1 MEVRRNFPSHEDG
14 NGVDQQEQAPRK
26 AKGGLVTMPFI
37 IANEAFEK
45 VASYGLQP
53 NMIFYL
59 MNEYKMGV
67 TGATN
72 LIFYWSAATNFMP
85 LVGAF
90 LADSFLGRFLTIGF
104 GSIASLLGMVQLWL
118 TAMISRARP
127 PPCDQFTQHCK
138 LASPAQYSLL
148 LSSFG
153 LMSIG
158 AGGVRPCSL
167 AFGADQ
173 LDNKENLNNDRV
185 LESFFG
191 WYYASASLS
200 VLIALTGV
208 VYIQD
213 HMGWKVGFGV
223 PAILMFFSTLLFF
236 IASSL
241 YIKQNASKSLFAGFL
256 QVVVVAYKNR
266 RLAFPPHDFNGYHR
280 EKCSEYTSPTDKLRF
295 LNKACIIRNPQDV
308 SPTGV
313 SVNRWNLCT
322 IEQVEELKAL
332 IKVIPLWSTGI
343 MVAINISQSSFP
355 ALQASSMN
363 RHISSGFEIP
373 AGSFGMFT
381 IITLTIWIVLY
392 DRVIIPLA
400 SKIAG
405 KKIHLGVRQRMGIG
419 IFLSGL
425 AMMVSGI
432 VEHVRRKKAIE
443 QGLAGNPHGVV
454 NMSALW
460 LVPQNCLTGLA
471 EAFNAIGQT
480 EFYYSEFP
488 KSMSS
493 IASSL
498 FGVGMAIGNLLASVV
513 LSTVDSATK
522 NGGKESW
529 VSSNINKGHYD
540 FYYWLLAAMTFINL
554 IYFLCCSWIYGP
566 CVERVGKSGVEGNGF
581 EMEKL
586 SVPGTPC

>member
-153 LMSIG
+153 LNRLVVAISLGFDSFNGCRLYSRSHGMES
-158 AGGVRPCSL
+158 GVWSSCN
-167 AFGADQ
+167 
-173 LDNKENLNNDRV
+173 LDV
-185 LESFFG
+185 
-191 WYYASASLS
+191 
-200 VLIALTGV
+200 
-208 VYIQD
+208 
-213 HMGWKVGFGV
+213 
-223 PAILMFFSTLLFF
+223 FSTLLFF

-241 YIKQNASKSLFAGFL
+241 YIKQDASKSLFAGFL
-256 QVVVVAYKNR
+256 QVLKQGLHHQESSR
-266 RLAFPPHDFNGYHR
+266 
-280 EKCSEYTSPTDKLRF
+280 
-295 LNKACIIRNPQDV
+295 CISYRSI
-308 SPTGV
+308 
-313 SVNRWNLCT
+313 C
-322 IEQVEELKAL
+322 E
-332 IKVIPLWSTGI
+332 PLEP
-343 MVAINISQSSFP
+343 VHYR
-355 ALQASSMN
+355 AS
-363 RHISSGFEIP
+363 
-373 AGSFGMFT
+373 SFGMFT

-405 KKIHLGVRQRMGIG
+405 KKIHLGVRLRMGIG

-471 EAFNAIGQT
+471 EALNAIGQT

-498 FGVGMAIGNLLASVV
+498 FGVGMAVGNLLASVV